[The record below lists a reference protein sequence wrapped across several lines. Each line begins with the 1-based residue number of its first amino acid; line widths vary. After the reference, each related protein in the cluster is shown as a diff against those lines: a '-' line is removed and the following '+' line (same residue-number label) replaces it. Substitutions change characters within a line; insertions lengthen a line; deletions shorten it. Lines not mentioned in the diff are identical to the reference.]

1 MSCDLAYY
9 NLIAYALAQS
19 STDCRYRVQY
29 AFEEV
34 ENLIANNR
42 TGELQNTLSL
52 CDSIDTTSAYEV
64 AMLLERLI
72 EMITQYID
80 MFQLVNQF

>member
-1 MSCDLAYY
+1 M
-9 NLIAYALAQS
+9 
-19 STDCRYRVQY
+19 QY

-34 ENLIANNR
+34 ENMIANNQ
-42 TGELQNTLSL
+42 TTELQNSLNL
-52 CDSIDTTSAYEV
+52 CDPVDTTSVYEV

-80 MFQLVNQF
+80 MFQLVDD

>member
-1 MSCDLAYY
+1 M
-9 NLIAYALAQS
+9 
-19 STDCRYRVQY
+19 
-29 AFEEV
+29 
-34 ENLIANNR
+34 IANNQ
-42 TGELQNTLSL
+42 TTELKNALNL